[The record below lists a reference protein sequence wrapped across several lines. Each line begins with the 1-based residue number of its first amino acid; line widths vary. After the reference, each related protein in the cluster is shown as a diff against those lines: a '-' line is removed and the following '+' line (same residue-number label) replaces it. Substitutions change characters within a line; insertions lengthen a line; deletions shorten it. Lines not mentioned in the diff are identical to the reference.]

1 MINTVIQRNIKISH
15 RKAQLV
21 CDLVRNANVQEAL
34 IILNNTNKK
43 FSPIA
48 KKLLNSAIANA
59 INNHAMDS
67 EKLYI
72 YSIVANQGPTIKRTM
87 PRARGSADM
96 ILKRTTHLEIKLSDN
111 PNERKILL
119 EAKKAQIAASKIASK
134 DKVKANREKQI
145 QFSNMSRTERKN
157 LKGNSI

>member
-21 CDLVRNANVQEAL
+21 CDLVRHSNVQEAL

-72 YSIVANQGPTIKRTM
+72 YSIVANQGPTSKRTM

-111 PNERKILL
+111 LNERKLL
-119 EAKKAQIAASKIASK
+119 MEAQKAKIKASKIASK

-157 LKGNSI
+157 LKRNLI